1 MDTLSLP
8 ELWIRYSTGM
18 TIRES
23 EMQTRASRPVQNVWW
38 CFVAEPVSPIAREPQ
53 LARVRMPVES
63 DRIANPACEH
73 FQIAAVRVHPCN
85 RCVPRLLVSSI
96 AHVARSPDGHVELP
110 VRAERDVLP
119 TVHPIRRERAVHDDR
134 LGGIVE
140 ARLDPVVPKN
150 PVDLG
155 DIKRTVT
162 ECHAVR
168 HVQPRVDGDDLVRFV
183 IVVPVQDGVDL
194 TRVRGRVPLGLR
206 CMDRGLD
213 RPSA

>member
-1 MDTLSLP
+1 MDTPSLP

-110 VRAERDVLP
+110 VRGERDVLP
-119 TVHPIRRERAVHDDR
+119 TGIQSVGNVPFTTTGSGALSRRDSIRSYRRIR
-134 LGGIVE
+134 LI
-140 ARLDPVVPKN
+140 
-150 PVDLG
+150 
-155 DIKRTVT
+155 
-162 ECHAVR
+162 
-168 HVQPRVDGDDLVRFV
+168 
-183 IVVPVQDGVDL
+183 
-194 TRVRGRVPLGLR
+194 
-206 CMDRGLD
+206 
-213 RPSA
+213 SAT